1 MDLTVV
7 CKTPAECKGWL
18 GIVVD
23 VIVGIK
29 MVILVALNMQGYFW
43 WRNTRGSNFTFSI
56 KFLFIIST
64 AIVRFL
70 SVIVSDNSGVCV

>member
-1 MDLTVV
+1 MDEVAVV

-23 VIVGIK
+23 VLVGIK
-29 MVILVALNMQGYFW
+29 MVVLVGLNIQGYLW
-43 WRNTRGSNFTFSI
+43 WRNTRGTNFTFSI

-64 AIVRFL
+64 AIVSYSSFL
-70 SVIVSDNSGVCV
+70 ISLDYC